1 MSKITIIFK
10 EKGKNEIFEVN
21 SDCVFSELIKKY
33 YKKLGVAKKNQTK
46 SFFIQGKE
54 ISREDKQ
61 KLSELGLKDSSE
73 IEVKEGTGSAQPPK
87 EEPPKEEPKKEEPKK
102 EEPPKEEPPK
112 EEPKKEEPKKEEPK
126 KEEPKKEEP
135 KKEEPKKEEP
145 KKEEPKKEEA
155 PKDDK
160 KPEES
165 AKSEEKKPEEPK
177 PSGKAEKKVRKAL
190 SKLGMVKV
198 EGVNR
203 VTMKQKD
210 NYILYVKDP
219 EVFSSSQNPNS
230 FIIFG
235 EMTFEDHEKKLT
247 QEAIESLKKEG
258 EKLKTVTEKK
268 EEPKVEVI
276 PEGEELSEEGL
287 EKEAIETVM
296 NEGKCSRQVAIKAL
310 RAHNGDPVEALLEIG
325 Q

>member
-1 MSKITIIFK
+1 MADKPEESKPETTP
-10 EKGKNEIFEVN
+10 E
-21 SDCVFSELIKKY
+21 
-33 YKKLGVAKKNQTK
+33 T
-46 SFFIQGKE
+46 
-54 ISREDKQ
+54 
-61 KLSELGLKDSSE
+61 
-73 IEVKEGTGSAQPPK
+73 
-87 EEPPKEEPKKEEPKK
+87 KEEPKPEETKP
-102 EEPPKEEPPK
+102 EETKPEET
-112 EEPKKEEPKKEEPK
+112 
-126 KEEPKKEEP
+126 
-135 KKEEPKKEEP
+135 
-145 KKEEPKKEEA
+145 
-155 PKDDK
+155 

-165 AKSEEKKPEEPK
+165 KPEEKKPEEPK

-210 NYILYVKDP
+210 SYILYAKEP
-219 EVFSSSQNPNS
+219 EVFSSPQNPNS

-235 EMTFEDHEKKLT
+235 ELTFEDQEKKLT
-247 QEAIESLKKEG
+247 QDTIAALKKEG

-268 EEPKVEVI
+268 EEPKVEVV

-296 NEGKCSRQVAIKAL
+296 NEGKCSRQAAIKAL
-310 RAHNGDPVEALLEIG
+310 RKTNGDPVEALLEIG